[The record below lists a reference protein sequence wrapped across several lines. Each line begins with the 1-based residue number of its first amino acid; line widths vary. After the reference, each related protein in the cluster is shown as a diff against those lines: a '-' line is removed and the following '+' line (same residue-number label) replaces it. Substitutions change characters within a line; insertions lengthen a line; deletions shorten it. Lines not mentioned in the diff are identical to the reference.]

1 MSVCIFEL
9 RRRLR
14 FDFWS
19 DSVFVPRQTRD
30 FDFDFLFFFKVIQ
43 CLFPT
48 AGGRGSLFFGGEVGK
63 SRLFSHKGPHQ
74 DVLVNL

>member
-1 MSVCIFEL
+1 MCDAMRLFVFLSQEEDCVLIFRVIL
-9 RRRLR
+9 I
-14 FDFWS
+14 
-19 DSVFVPRQTRD
+19 
-30 FDFDFLFFFKVIQ
+30 LFFIFKVIQ